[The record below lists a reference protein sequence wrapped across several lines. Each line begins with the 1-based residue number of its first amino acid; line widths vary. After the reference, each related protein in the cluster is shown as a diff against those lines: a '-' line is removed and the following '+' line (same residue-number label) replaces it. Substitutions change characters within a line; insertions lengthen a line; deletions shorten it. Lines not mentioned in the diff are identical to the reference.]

1 MEQAGA
7 KANGNS
13 RLDERL
19 SKAEHNLLGALILDP
34 RQFQEINGIV
44 SSADFEDWHTGRV
57 FDGISEMISLGLQVD
72 QISVYNRWASWNIK
86 ADPTQIYNWA
96 NAEVFSFNAPEYA
109 RAVRR
114 DSVKRALRHLATDL
128 VQKSADPSLE
138 PLDVAAN
145 AANFIE
151 TLRNSATSGE
161 LSTKRLGEILEGD
174 DSYDWLIPD
183 LLERQDRLI
192 VTGPEGF
199 GKTTFIRQ
207 IAILAAAG
215 INPMTFDRIK
225 PVRVLVVDAEN
236 TERQWRRAV
245 RSMTEMAARLGS
257 ADPRETMHIAA
268 GHRIDVTKGSHLSE
282 IHRLID
288 THKPDMVMI
297 GPLYKLVPRAITNDD
312 DAAPLIVALDSLRE
326 RGVCLIMEAH
336 AGKATSAEGDRDL
349 RPRGSAALLGWPEFG
364 FGLKPTLDKEVVQIS
379 RWRGDRD
386 ERSWPKKM
394 RRGGRWPWIP
404 EEIYE
409 TVR

>member
-1 MEQAGA
+1 M
-7 KANGNS
+7 
-13 RLDERL
+13 
-19 SKAEHNLLGALILDP
+19 SKAEQNLLGALILDP
-34 RQFQEINGIV
+34 RQFKEISKIV
-44 SSADFEDWHTGRV
+44 ASADFEEWFMGRV
-57 FDGISEMISLGLQVD
+57 FDGISEMIATGLQVD
-72 QISVYNRWASWNIK
+72 QITVHNRWAEWQIK
-86 ADPTQIYNWA
+86 SDPTQIYNWA
-96 NAEVFSFNAPEYA
+96 TAEVYPFMAGEYA

-114 DSVKRALRHLATDL
+114 DSVKRSLRHLANDL
-128 VQKSADPSLE
+128 VLKSSDPSIE

-151 TLRNSATSGE
+151 SLRNSSTTGE
-161 LSTKRLGEILEGD
+161 LVTKRLGEILEGD
-174 DSYDWLIPD
+174 DAYDWLIPG

-215 INPMTFDRIK
+215 INPMTFDRIT
-225 PVRVLVVDAEN
+225 PIRVLVVDAEN

-245 RSMTEMAARLGS
+245 RNMTEMAARLGS
-257 ADPRETMHIAA
+257 ADPKETMHIAA

-297 GPLYKLVPRAITNDD
+297 GPLYKLVPKAITNDD

-336 AGKATSAEGDRDL
+336 AGKAQSQEGERDL

-364 FGLKPTLDKEVVQIS
+364 FGLRPTADKEVVAIS

-386 ERSWPKKM
+386 ERNWPKKM

-404 EEIYE
+404 EELFE
-409 TVR
+409 MVK

>member
-1 MEQAGA
+1 M
-7 KANGNS
+7 
-13 RLDERL
+13 
-19 SKAEHNLLGALILDP
+19 SKAEQNLLGALILDP
-34 RQFQEINGIV
+34 RTFQEISKIV
-44 SSADFEDWHTGRV
+44 TSTDFEEWYMGRV
-57 FDGISEMISLGLQVD
+57 FDGIGEMIAMGLQVD
-72 QISVYNRWASWNIK
+72 QISVHNRWASWNIK
-86 ADPTQIYNWA
+86 SDPIQIYNWA
-96 NAEVFSFNAPEYA
+96 VAEVYPFMAPEYA
-109 RAVRR
+109 KAVRR
-114 DSVKRALRHLATDL
+114 DSVKRSLKHLAADL
-128 VQKSADPSLE
+128 VHKASDPSIE

-151 TLRNSATSGE
+151 SLRNSSTTGE
-161 LSTKRLGEILEGD
+161 LVTKRLGEILEGD
-174 DSYDWLIPD
+174 DAYDWLIPN

-215 INPMTFDRIK
+215 INPMTFDRIA

-245 RSMTEMAARLGS
+245 RNMTEMAARLGS

-297 GPLYKLVPRAITNDD
+297 GPLYKLVPKAITNDD

-336 AGKATSAEGDRDL
+336 AGKASNQEGERDL

-364 FGLKPTLDKEVVQIS
+364 FGLKPTADKEVVAIS

-404 EEIYE
+404 EEIFE
-409 TVR
+409 AVR